1 MNTTDLVENGTIFD
15 KNAIAEEF
23 MEDSWQR
30 TAFKDFHHTM
40 VDKNNPFPC
49 VFGVHGL
56 KQNHLRFIFHDD
68 INIPLLGQ
76 QLKQYI
82 EQSRNF
88 GNNTSLVLFTNIE
101 QGLEIDEYFE
111 IFWNVLKSLSEHDT
125 QPWPSHIPEDT
136 QHRQWEFCFGG
147 EPIFVVCNT
156 PSHVMRYSRHS
167 HRFMITFQPR

>member
-1 MNTTDLVENGTIFD
+1 MNTTDLVKNGTIFD

-23 MEDSWQR
+23 MEDAWQR

-49 VFGVHGL
+49 VFGVHEL

-82 EQSRNF
+82 EQSRDF
-88 GNNTSLVLFTNIE
+88 GNNTSLVL
-101 QGLEIDEYFE
+101 
-111 IFWNVLKSLSEHDT
+111 
-125 QPWPSHIPEDT
+125 
-136 QHRQWEFCFGG
+136 
-147 EPIFVVCNT
+147 
-156 PSHVMRYSRHS
+156 SRTS
-167 HRFMITFQPR
+167 SKA